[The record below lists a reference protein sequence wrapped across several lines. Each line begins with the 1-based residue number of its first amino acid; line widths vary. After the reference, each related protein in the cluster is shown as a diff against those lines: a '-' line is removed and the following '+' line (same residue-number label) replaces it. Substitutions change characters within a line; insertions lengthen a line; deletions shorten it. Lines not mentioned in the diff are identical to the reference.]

1 MVYGLRTYEWICVM
15 KYFDS
20 QSLCGGLE
28 WVLCVNYLGK
38 QLLCIV
44 LEKIF
49 WRWCEYKFKYYA
61 YWSCEFGR
69 PVSIIYFA
77 GR

>member
-20 QSLCGGLE
+20 QSLCGALE

-44 LEKIF
+44 LK
-49 WRWCEYKFKYYA
+49 R
-61 YWSCEFGR
+61 SFGGGVNINLNITHTGAVNSVVPSR
-69 PVSIIYFA
+69 
-77 GR
+77 